1 MIVRVGMI
9 FPAGVEDIRD
19 FEGTHMVIENNGML
33 YVLKK
38 KTVVAVIHANRWM
51 WARIVNK

>member
-1 MIVRVGMI
+1 MIIRVGMI

-19 FEGTHMVIENNGML
+19 FEGTHMVVENNGML
-33 YVLKK
+33 YVFKK